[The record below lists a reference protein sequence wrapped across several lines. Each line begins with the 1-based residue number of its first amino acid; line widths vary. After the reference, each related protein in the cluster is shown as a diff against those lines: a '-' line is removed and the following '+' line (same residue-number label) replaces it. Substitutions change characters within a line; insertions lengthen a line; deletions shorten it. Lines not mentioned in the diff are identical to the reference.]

1 MKPSKHIIWRCVG
14 VFVLFLS
21 VAGCSRVPNPSAP
34 LDIEDIPVP
43 PDSVFYWG
51 GPYEA
56 VLDMAYATTRS
67 AFGVSNHNCEVNQ
80 RYFLLEGPGYG
91 LDKPLEFYQ
100 TAFADTDWRLDETLD
115 LPGVR
120 RWTRSSTAGTQTLTI
135 GIVPLAE
142 NDSDARILWL
152 ILVTGKLPCRP

>member
-1 MKPSKHIIWRCVG
+1 MCWRICSIFVSCRLLQGPKPQRTTRHRGDTC
-14 VFVLFLS
+14 
-21 VAGCSRVPNPSAP
+21 A
-34 LDIEDIPVP
+34 
-43 PDSVFYWG
+43 PDSVVYWG

-67 AFGVSNHNCEVNQ
+67 AFGVSNHNCEVTQ
-80 RYFLLEGPGYG
+80 RYYLLEGPGYG
-91 LDKPLEFYQ
+91 LDKPLEFYR
-100 TAFADTDWRLDETLD
+100 TTFADTDWRLDETLD

-142 NDSDARILWL
+142 DDSDPRILWL
-152 ILVTGKLPCRP
+152 ILVTGELPCRP